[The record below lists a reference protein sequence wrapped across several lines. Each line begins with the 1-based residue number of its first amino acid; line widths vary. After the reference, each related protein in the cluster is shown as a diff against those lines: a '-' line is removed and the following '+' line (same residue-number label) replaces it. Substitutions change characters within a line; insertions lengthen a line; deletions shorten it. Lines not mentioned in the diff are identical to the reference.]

1 MMQFITFERVLLFEA
16 QHWFS
21 AEDTLD
27 LTQFIRQSSNS
38 SVSSISYLR
47 TTTHDLSNGIRAL
60 LQLFDRLE
68 ERRDFDRL
76 CHNHRTKMPVCTPL
90 VLVIRGGQVA
100 FELAVDLALL
110 EDSLSEATAELD
122 AFARV
127 GEGSMLCS
135 ADLADRLLRMDMKAL
150 WEGEVRH
157 IAPGRAVVELAL
169 FGE

>member
-76 CHNHRTKMPVCTPL
+76 CHK
-90 VLVIRGGQVA
+90 I
-100 FELAVDLALL
+100 
-110 EDSLSEATAELD
+110 
-122 AFARV
+122 
-127 GEGSMLCS
+127 
-135 ADLADRLLRMDMKAL
+135 
-150 WEGEVRH
+150 
-157 IAPGRAVVELAL
+157 GRAHV
-169 FGE
+169 